1 MQLTEKLFESSKAI
15 WENYLEQPFVKE
27 LGEGTLDLEKFR
39 YYMIQDYRYLL
50 QYAKVFA
57 LGVVKSNDEALMRR
71 FAAMVNDT
79 LDGEMKIHKAYMARL
94 GITNEE
100 VMNTPSHFINSAY
113 TSYMLDEAFR
123 GDVLEVIT
131 AVLSCAWSYQFIA
144 AHLNEIPGA
153 AEHPTFG
160 EWVQGYTSEE
170 YCRATQDI
178 IDVVNELGEKLSAED
193 EAHII
198 EIFVNC
204 SIHEKH
210 FWDMAYSMGK

>member
-1 MQLTEKLFESSKAI
+1 MMLS
-15 WENYLEQPFVKE
+15 Y
-27 LGEGTLDLEKFR
+27 
-39 YYMIQDYRYLL
+39 
-50 QYAKVFA
+50 
-57 LGVVKSNDEALMRR
+57 VVA
-71 FAAMVNDT
+71 
-79 LDGEMKIHKAYMARL
+79 
-94 GITNEE
+94 
-100 VMNTPSHFINSAY
+100 
-113 TSYMLDEAFR
+113 
-123 GDVLEVIT
+123 

-178 IDVVNELGEKLSAED
+178 IDVVNELGEKLSAEY